1 MVKHLIPRR
10 LACALSAALMLGSGG
25 AHALGLLQAY
35 DLALQNDPTY
45 REAFYDSE
53 AGKEYKTL
61 GRSGLLPSVQGSY
74 SASKI
79 HSDRDILLSNGKNQF
94 DQPQYFSRSSV
105 LQVRQPLFN
114 LDALARYKQGK
125 AQSEFSAYRF
135 NASSQELV
143 QRVTSAYVDVLYAQ
157 EQLALTTVQRD
168 TFAEQQKVNK
178 RLFEKGEGTK
188 TDMLE
193 TQARL
198 DLAEAQL
205 IEAADGLATNKN
217 TLAAII
223 GTEVTSLDPLGPN
236 FRIMP
241 LQPSS
246 FEEWKALALKNNPDL
261 LSQQAAIEA
270 SRQEVNK
277 ARAGHAPRLDFVG
290 SYSKSTSETLNTL
303 NQDITS
309 RSIGIQLNIPL
320 YAGGAVNASSRQ
332 AVANYEKAK
341 VELQNKTDKAMVEM
355 RKQYNLVL
363 SSVARMDALVKAV
376 ESGKLLMTATEQ
388 SIKGGVRINLDLL
401 NAQQQLF
408 TSQRDLAQA
417 RYNYLLSHIRL
428 RAQAGTLSVDDVREI
443 GAYFR

>member
-1 MVKHLIPRR
+1 MPKHFIPRR
-10 LACALSAALMLGSGG
+10 IACALAAALALGSGG

-35 DLALQNDPTY
+35 DLALKNDPIY
-45 REAFYDSE
+45 REAFFDNE
-53 AGKEYKTL
+53 VGKEYKVL

-74 SASKI
+74 SASKVN
-79 HSDRDILLSNGKNQF
+79 SDRDVLLSNGKTQS
-94 DQPQYFSRSSV
+94 DQPQYFSRSSTV
-105 LQVRQPLFN
+105 QVRQPLFN

-135 NASSQELV
+135 SASSQELV

-168 TFAEQQKVNK
+168 TFAEQQKVNQ

-205 IEAADGLATNKN
+205 IEAADGLVTNKN
-217 TLAAII
+217 TLSAIV
-223 GTEVTSLDPLGPN
+223 GVEVTTLEPLGST

-277 ARAGHAPRLDFVG
+277 SRAGHAPRLDFIG

-303 NQDITS
+303 DQDITS

-320 YAGGAVNASSRQ
+320 YSGGSVSASSRQ
-332 AVANYEKAK
+332 AVANHEKAK
-341 VELQNKTDKAMVEM
+341 VELQNKTDKALVEL
-355 RKQYNLVL
+355 RKHYNLVL
-363 SSVARMDALVKAV
+363 SSVARMAALEKAV

-408 TSQRDLAQA
+408 TSQRDLALA
-417 RYNYLLSHIRL
+417 RYNYLLAHIRL
-428 RAQAGTLSVDDVREI
+428 RGQAGTLSVDDVREV